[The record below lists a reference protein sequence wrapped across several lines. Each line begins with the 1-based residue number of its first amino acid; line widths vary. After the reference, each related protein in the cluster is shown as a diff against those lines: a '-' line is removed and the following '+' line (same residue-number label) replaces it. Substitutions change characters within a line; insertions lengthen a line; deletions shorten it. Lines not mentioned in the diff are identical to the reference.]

1 MDFNIISRNIDSEKI
16 DSWYLPFNNLYLMW
30 LWNILIKETN
40 VLIKEQSLRHRLI
53 LILSQE

>member
-1 MDFNIISRNIDSEKI
+1 MDFNITSRNIDSEKI

-40 VLIKEQSLRHRLI
+40 VLIKEQSLRHRLS

>member
-1 MDFNIISRNIDSEKI
+1 MDFNFIIRNIDSEKI

>member
-1 MDFNIISRNIDSEKI
+1 MDFNFIIRNIDSEKI
-16 DSWYLPFNNLYLMW
+16 DSWLPFNNLYLMW